1 MKDFVEKLIKS
12 LEEEKEKSFAKYRES
27 FELHREE
34 FWRGRIGGLMKAT
47 EIVNQLAE
55 EYKQPT
61 ITIEQ
66 LLAPNPKRDEFLKM
80 KFSHCIDE
88 EYGKDTNVR
97 SNDGWIPCSER
108 LPEDGQKVLCS
119 IDGNIAISRYGGEG
133 FWVNGR
139 IEAWMPLPKKFE
151 K

>member
-1 MKDFVEKLIKS
+1 MKEFIEKIIEM
-12 LEEEKEKSFAKYRES
+12 LEEEKEFAYADFYEYLMRY
-27 FELHREE
+27 ELDNDFDEDDDW
-34 FWRGRIGGLMKAT
+34 FYKGLIRAT

-55 EYKQPT
+55 EY
-61 ITIEQ
+61 
-66 LLAPNPKRDEFLKM
+66 
-80 KFSHCIDE
+80 
-88 EYGKDTNVR
+88 GKDTNVTTKDCLKCSR
-97 SNDGWIPCSER
+97 RLWYQKGYADAEKNNGWIPCSER